1 MGQKDLVNK
10 FSFFLKKWK
19 VNQVQDFAES
29 DMRWIKRTKPYLL
42 ALEQANSL
50 WFVCKWHKLL
60 IINRNHKIKGWR
72 EIIQEKN

>member
-50 WFVCKWHKLL
+50 
-60 IINRNHKIKGWR
+60 
-72 EIIQEKN
+72 